1 MMLSWLLIISIT
13 MVSTTMLAFVS
24 AYIAIIPQIEQY
36 FNRDRTYILLL
47 SNTFNILYLII
58 TPLIFSSLKKRYSIL
73 VIISVILTAI
83 GCVGRFMSFNNYVL
97 ALIMSSLVAIGH
109 IPIITAPY
117 GLLDLFPEKQKGYAA
132 SIPLFV
138 PTLGINFSIL
148 YSMAYIVN
156 DSQLQP
162 Q

>member
-1 MMLSWLLIISIT
+1 MILSWLLITSIT

-24 AYIAIIPQIEQY
+24 AYIAIIPQIQEYYQQ
-36 FNRDRTYILLL
+36 DRTYILLL

-73 VIISVILTAI
+73 VIISVVLTAI
-83 GCVGRFMSFNNYVL
+83 GCVGRFLSFNNYMLSLV
-97 ALIMSSLVAIGH
+97 MSSLVAIGH

-117 GLLDLFPEKQKGYAA
+117 GLLDLFPDKQKGYAA

-156 DSQLQP
+156 DTLP